1 MPVGSEIILIY
12 HRSHFDALSGN
23 GAPWFKMLIFHCSDC
38 KETIN
43 SADDES
49 VKQIFDRLDEHIAK
63 CPLATFTFEGTT
75 DVARQRADNLRSV
88 IKRLADKL
96 RPH

>member
-1 MPVGSEIILIY
+1 MPVGSEITLIY
-12 HRSHFDALSGN
+12 HRSQLRALSDN

-38 KETIN
+38 NETIN

-63 CPLATFTFEGTT
+63 CPLA
-75 DVARQRADNLRSV
+75 V
-88 IKRLADKL
+88 IACKRVADKL
-96 RPH
+96 LLDW